1 MDQACLA
8 VADMC
13 LNHDIT
19 VFMLLKLSLRITR
32 LLCCECAAAQAGLIP
47 PGPFGFGGG
56 GFGGAGFGAP
66 FMHFGMG
73 PPGGGVYEQNGGYD
87 ASYSN
92 GRTYGKD
99 TSHIRRDKARG
110 RHVPY

>member
-1 MDQACLA
+1 MLPASSHNSPRGIEA
-8 VADMC
+8 SVHHNKMC
-13 LNHDIT
+13 FCD
-19 VFMLLKLSLRITR
+19 
-32 LLCCECAAAQAGLIP
+32 CAAAQAGLIP

-56 GFGGAGFGAP
+56 GFGVAGFGAP
-66 FMHFGMG
+66 FMQPPFGMG
-73 PPGGGVYEQNGGYD
+73 PSIPGGGLYEQNGGYD

-99 TSHIRRDKARG
+99 ASQIRRDKARG